1 MKKQTKIIWI
11 TAIVSTLILFLI
23 EKFTG
28 MGIGLIGLG
37 GGGEVDSKL
46 TFGGFVLETYYPLTT
61 SDDPYRG
68 PSSQLFFE
76 PVLFTVMFFVRM
88 IIIIPL
94 VLLFVSPEESHSHCS
109 PENVDEQSSSTTG
122 RMHGFLKF
130 FIILYIVIG
139 VVLTGILI
147 YESIG
152 FCEAIKDISSAA
164 KITKRLTSR
173 RNLLLTFMVFDLIFV
188 LHHFITSGLILKK
201 KHSFFLFY
209 KTSYPV
215 TFLITI
221 AAVVILF
228 IGGVRYLPYSFF
240 KWHTL
245 IYFLDLILFMINLSY
260 LRDSYDV
267 YRYMNNDD
275 SYAKLKLFK

>member
-61 SDDPYRG
+61 PDDPYRG

-94 VLLFVSPEESHSHCS
+94 VHLFVSPEESHSHYS
-109 PENVDEQSSSTTG
+109 PENSEEQSSSTTG
-122 RMHGFLKF
+122 RMPGFLKYF
-130 FIILYIVIG
+130 VILYIVIG
-139 VVLTGILI
+139 IVLTGILI

-152 FCEAIKDISSAA
+152 FCEEVKSISSAA
-164 KITKRLTSR
+164 KIVKHLTSR
-173 RNLLLTFMVFDLIFV
+173 RNLLLVFMVFDLIFV
-188 LHHFITSGLILKK
+188 LHHFITSGQIIKK
-201 KHSFFLFY
+201 KHAFLLFY
-209 KTSYPV
+209 KTSYILA
-215 TFLITI
+215 FLITI
-221 AAVVILF
+221 ATVVLLF
-228 IGGVRYLPYSFF
+228 FGGVRYLPYSFF
-240 KWHTL
+240 KLHTL
-245 IYFLDLILFMINLSY
+245 IYSLDLILFMIYVSY
-260 LRDSYDV
+260 LKDSYDV
-267 YRYMNNDD
+267 FLYMNNDD
-275 SYAKLKLFK
+275 SYAKLKLF